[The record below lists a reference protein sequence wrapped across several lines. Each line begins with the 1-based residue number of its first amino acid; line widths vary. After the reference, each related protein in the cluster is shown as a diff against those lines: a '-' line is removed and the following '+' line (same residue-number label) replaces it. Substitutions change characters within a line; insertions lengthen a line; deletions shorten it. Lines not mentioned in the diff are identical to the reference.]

1 VIRGRLPGRASIGG
15 VENTPTVDEFRAAA
29 RTWLADHAPAAR
41 ARLDAA
47 ADDEARFA
55 VARSWQQE
63 LFDGGWAGITWP
75 VEGGGR
81 GLTALHAQAFH
92 EEQAKFGVTSGFVN
106 STIAMVGPA
115 LIRHG
120 NDEQRERYLR
130 PLLRGDEVWCQL
142 FSEPAAGSDLAN
154 LATRAVRDGDEFVVN
169 GQKVWSSNAHLCDF
183 GILLARTN
191 IDVPK
196 HRGISFF
203 VVDLHTPGIEIRPL
217 RQITGAAHFNEVFL
231 TDVRIPATNVVG
243 DVDSGWPAART
254 VLSNEAAVIG
264 GGNAAA
270 VGLDALIKFA
280 EATGT
285 TTDPALRQRLARAF
299 SDEQILGYMRGRVQ
313 AAVRAGRRP
322 DIDPSVLK
330 IRWAEARRDRAAL
343 GVAIAGAGGMLL
355 DTWPLQLLE
364 YFSGTIGGGTSEVH
378 RNMIGERALG
388 LPPEPRVDKD
398 VPYRDLASLRG

>member
-1 VIRGRLPGRASIGG
+1 MDFDLPPDDDPRRLAVRAWLAEHPSPTQAEMAHAGYVAPHWPEPWGLGADAEHQLILDDEMARAGVPRLETSIG
-15 VENTPTVDEFRAAA
+15 V
-29 RTWLADHAPAAR
+29 
-41 ARLDAA
+41 
-47 ADDEARFA
+47 
-55 VARSWQQE
+55 
-63 LFDGGWAGITWP
+63 GWAGPTILA
-75 VEGGGR
+75 GG
-81 GLTALHAQAFH
+81 T
-92 EEQAKFGVTSGFVN
+92 EEQ
-106 STIAMVGPA
+106 
-115 LIRHG
+115 
-120 NDEQRERYLR
+120 QRRYLPGILDGR
-130 PLLRGDEVWCQL
+130 DVWCQL
-142 FSEPAAGSDLAN
+142 FSEPEAGSDLAS
-154 LATRAVRDGDEFVVN
+154 LRTRAVRDGDEYVVD
-169 GQKVWSSNAHLCDF
+169 GQKIWTTWADASRY
-183 GILLARTN
+183 GILLARTGSE
-191 IDVPK
+191 PGASK
-196 HRGISFF
+196 HEGISYF
-203 VVDLHTPGIEIRPL
+203 VLDMESPGVEVRRIIEM
-217 RQITGAAHFNEVFL
+217 TGGNHFNEVFL

-243 DVDSGWPAART
+243 DVDGGWPAART
-254 VLSNEAAVIG
+254 VLSNEASVIG

-280 EATGT
+280 GATGT

-343 GVAIAGAGGMLL
+343 GVAIAGASGMLL